1 MTFKG
6 KGSLK
11 KIVVLGVGNILLR
24 DEGVGIYV
32 VNELAK
38 EILPKNVEVVDGGLV
53 GRDFLP
59 LLERADK
66 LIIVN
71 ILKRDDKPGTCLK
84 PGLSEVERALKV
96 EDTSIDQ
103 LALFSA
109 LDDVKV
115 RGNCPEIVVVSVVP
129 KEVDVGMGLSRE
141 LQESIPT
148 IIERIK
154 EEFDHGSKKED
165 SKERSEDTK

>member
-1 MTFKG
+1 MFAEDIRD
-6 KGSLK
+6 SDSQK
-11 KIVVLGVGNILLR
+11 KIVVLGVGNVLLR

-38 EILPKNVEVVDGGLV
+38 EILPENVEVVDGGLV

-71 ILKRDDKPGTCLK
+71 ILKRDDKPGACLK
-84 PGLSEVERALKV
+84 PDLSEVERALKV

-115 RGNCPEIVVVSVVP
+115 RGNCPEIVVISVVP
-129 KEVDVGMGLSRE
+129 KEVDVGMELSRE
-141 LQESIPT
+141 LEEAIPA
-148 IIERIK
+148 IIERIR
-154 EEFDHGSKKED
+154 EEFDHGSNMGDFQRKE
-165 SKERSEDTK
+165 